1 MKKYQYVTLD
11 PTGNITCLVLEHVD
25 PEDEKELTRRLL
37 QECEQVAYLEPATLP
52 DSGATVRLMGGEF
65 CGNAAMAAAAWL
77 MRCCLNPGEE
87 KDVPLQVS
95 GTEGIIRCRIKALD
109 DGFEGTVQMPGI
121 REVTDMTYGGI
132 ALKAV
137 RMEGIIHLVYEGAP
151 LEQAVAESLLKA
163 IAATLPDEAAGLIRW
178 NRETGEMIPL
188 VYVRGSG
195 SLVWEHGCGS
205 GSAAVGALEALRQ
218 GEGTAST
225 AITQPGGVIRVTAE
239 AADGK
244 IRNLS
249 ITGRISIGR
258 KSVIEVP

>member
-1 MKKYQYVTLD
+1 MKRYQYVTLD
-11 PTGNITCLVLEHVD
+11 PTGNITCLVLERVD
-25 PEDEKELTRRLL
+25 PEDEKEMTRRLL

-77 MRCCLNPGEE
+77 VHCCLPAGEE

-95 GTEGIIRCRIKALD
+95 GAEGIIRCRIKALE

-121 REVTDMTYGGI
+121 REVKDMVFGGI
-132 ALKAV
+132 AFKAV
-137 RMEGIIHLVYEGAP
+137 RLEGIIHLVYEGADP
-151 LEQAVAESLLKA
+151 GREAAESLLKD
-163 IAATLPDEAAGLIRW
+163 AAAALPDDAVGLIRW
-178 NRETGEMIPL
+178 QRETGEMVPL

-218 GEGTAST
+218 GEGTT
-225 AITQPGGVIRVTAE
+225 ATDITQPGGVIRVTAE
-239 AADGK
+239 AAGGQ
-244 IRNLS
+244 IRNLA
-249 ITGRISIGR
+249 ITGRIAIGR
-258 KSVIEVP
+258 KSVIEIP

>member
-95 GTEGIIRCRIKALD
+95 GAEGIIRCRIKALD

-151 LEQAVAESLLKA
+151 LEQAAAESLLKA

-178 NRETGEMIPL
+178 NRGTGEMIPL
-188 VYVRGSG
+188 VYVRGS
-195 SLVWEHGCGS
+195 
-205 GSAAVGALEALRQ
+205 ALRQ